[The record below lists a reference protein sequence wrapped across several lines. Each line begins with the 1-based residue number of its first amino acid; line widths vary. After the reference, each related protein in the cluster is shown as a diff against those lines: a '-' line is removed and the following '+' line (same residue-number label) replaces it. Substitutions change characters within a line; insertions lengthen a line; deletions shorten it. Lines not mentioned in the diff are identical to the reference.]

1 MADNPPLPADQ
12 QLIDATPYGSGPDA
26 SVSGTTGQAAV
37 THHVAAVGGLVLINP
52 VGTGHSAALAERVF
66 RQIEG
71 FGSYGFPESH
81 AAGFA
86 HLAYASAWVKC
97 HHPTVFAA
105 GQIVRDAQ
113 ARGTR
118 VRPADVNASEWDCTL
133 EPDAQSA
140 EEHALLG
147 LRLAAGLAAEGRVE
161 RETERAE
168 VPITHLI
175 CRRLADRPD
184 LLNGVD
190 AVRGRAE
197 RAETQSVCGWGRRG
211 AAAWRRGAAARA
223 GFGPAEEDAG
233 KPRFPMTIR
242 RGPFICAMLTP
253 RCRSSPNR
261 RKDPP
266 CQRPRRRPL

>member
-12 QLIDATPYGSGPDA
+12 QLIDATSYGSGPDA

-37 THHVAAVGGLVLINP
+37 THHVAAVGGLVFINP

-66 RQIEG
+66 KQIEG

-184 LLNGVD
+184 LLNGVMRSEAAQSAPKRKAFAAGGD
-190 AVRGRAE
+190 AALLRGDE
-197 RAETQSVCGWGRRG
+197 V
-211 AAAWRRGAAARA
+211 
-223 GFGPAEEDAG
+223 
-233 KPRFPMTIR
+233 
-242 RGPFICAMLTP
+242 
-253 RCRSSPNR
+253 
-261 RKDPP
+261 
-266 CQRPRRRPL
+266 RRPEPGSARPKAKMPGSRDFR